1 MGFFSGLASSFMEG
15 WRNGQQGTQSSVPPQ
30 YDDLT
35 LPISSGYDFENRLLR
50 ARTEPLR
57 FLRQCLMDGRC
68 VSADVHNDQSGGTYR
83 VTAQSCECEDFVKRG
98 QPCKHMIFFAI
109 KTGDFRRYEKRIPP
123 PPPQKYNGGNF
134 IPFYGRYYSGPPTG
148 IPFPFFVAADDV
160 SALLTRHQEER
171 DDICPS
177 GLFSMATARRVGVS
191 YFAAPQ
197 SVAAQIWYCSAPAD
211 LAALFCYAAYC
222 RELGCEIGCA
232 PLSYSDG
239 LFQSFSPTQK
249 QQLDYIKHFTPTFPI
264 RSMS

>member
-123 PPPQKYNGGNF
+123 PPPQKYNGDDF

-148 IPFPFFVAADDV
+148 IGYKNLYPYRIVGR
-160 SALLTRHQEER
+160 SYGTSEKTG
-171 DDICPS
+171 CPTNRKKEITVN
-177 GLFSMATARRVGVS
+177 A
-191 YFAAPQ
+191 
-197 SVAAQIWYCSAPAD
+197 
-211 LAALFCYAAYC
+211 
-222 RELGCEIGCA
+222 EIGRA
-232 PLSYSDG
+232 
-239 LFQSFSPTQK
+239 
-249 QQLDYIKHFTPTFPI
+249 HV
-264 RSMS
+264 